1 MSLIYKKYL
10 MDIEENDEIEKE
22 IDIIYSGQFSNETKI
37 FQFPLIPQNLMNIDN
52 INSLSISQNSKTMKM
67 EMKIDE
73 KYLDKNN
80 YNATPVQNLKGE
92 KIENNSN
99 LCLGVIKNNKL
110 ILTPISQIFQFRHD
124 FSNINKEKTLSLKI
138 KGGKKDQKNIGIKKE
153 EKDDIKFNPLYPH
166 LPNSIDSKIMLEKIS
181 NLEGEPQKA
190 NFMNKDDYFNF
201 LLKYV
206 ITPDTEG
213 DTNDNFL
220 ALYKNNYSNS
230 FLESV
235 KEDKNED
242 ENMIIEEKIKEG
254 KKSNKKS
261 RGFNSGL
268 DVIKN
273 KDKDIIKTDNN
284 YGIVNNVINNIF
296 ENEECIEYDNLLM
309 NICQKMSIPI
319 TEQEK
324 INRIKKE
331 IEENCILIKEKY
343 CFLKDNESDIKE
355 VRNFLIKEIG
365 NNENGLKKQQIKKLI
380 EQNGL
385 NISDNKL
392 TKLLQKI
399 CKYQSNAWIIK
410 LPSNF

>member
-1 MSLIYKKYL
+1 

-268 DVIKN
+268 DFIKN

-324 INRIKKE
+324 INQIKKE

-399 CKYQSNAWIIK
+399 CNYT
-410 LPSNF
+410 

>member
-1 MSLIYKKYL
+1 

-37 FQFPLIPQNLMNIDN
+37 FQFPLVPQNLMNIDN

-80 YNATPVQNLKGE
+80 YNATPIQNLKGE

-324 INRIKKE
+324 INQIKKE

>member
-1 MSLIYKKYL
+1 

-37 FQFPLIPQNLMNIDN
+37 FQFPLIPKNLMNIDN

-80 YNATPVQNLKGE
+80 YNATPIQNLKGE

-99 LCLGVIKNNKL
+99 LCLGIMKNNKL

-138 KGGKKDQKNIGIKKE
+138 KGKKDQKNIGIKKE
-153 EKDDIKFNPLYPH
+153 EKDDIKFSPLYPH

-213 DTNDNFL
+213 DTNDDFL
-220 ALYKNNYSNS
+220 ALYKNKYSNS

-273 KDKDIIKTDNN
+273 KDNDIITSYNN
-284 YGIVNNVINNIF
+284 YGIINNVINNIF

-309 NICQKMSIPI
+309 NICQKMGIEI
-319 TEQEK
+319 TDPDK
-324 INRIKKE
+324 INQIKKE
-331 IEENCILIKEKY
+331 IEENCILIKNKY
-343 CFLKDNESDIKE
+343 CFLIDNESDIKE

-399 CKYQSNAWIIK
+399 CKYQGNAWIIK

>member
-1 MSLIYKKYL
+1 

-324 INRIKKE
+324 INQIKKE

-399 CKYQSNAWIIK
+399 AKYQGGVWTIK
-410 LPSNF
+410 LPMNV

>member
-1 MSLIYKKYL
+1 
-10 MDIEENDEIEKE
+10 MDIDENDEIEKE
-22 IDIIYSGQFSNETKI
+22 IDIVYSGQFSNETKI
-37 FQFPLIPQNLMNIDN
+37 FQFPLIPNNLMNIEN
-52 INSLSISQNSKTMKM
+52 INSLSISKNSKTMKM
-67 EMKIDE
+67 EMKIDD

-80 YNATPVQNLKGE
+80 YNAIPIQNLKGE

-124 FSNINKEKTLSLKI
+124 FSNINKEKNISIKI

-153 EKDDIKFNPLYPH
+153 EKDDIKFSPLYPH
-166 LPNSIDSKIMLEKIS
+166 LPNSIESKIMLEKIS
-181 NLEGEPQKA
+181 NLEGEPQSP

-213 DTNDNFL
+213 DTNDDFL
-220 ALYKNNYSNS
+220 ALYKNTYSNS

-235 KEDKNED
+235 KENKNEE

-254 KKSNKKS
+254 KKSSKKS

-273 KDKDIIKTDNN
+273 IDKDNIKSDGN
-284 YGIVNNVINNIF
+284 YGIVNNIINSLF
-296 ENEECIEYDNLLM
+296 ENEECIDYDNLLM
-309 NICQKMSIPI
+309 NICQKMDISI
-319 TEQEK
+319 TDQYK
-324 INRIKKE
+324 INQIKKE

-385 NISDNKL
+385 SISDNKL

-399 CKYQSNAWIIK
+399 CKYQGNAWIIK
-410 LPSNF
+410 LPLNF

>member
-1 MSLIYKKYL
+1 

-80 YNATPVQNLKGE
+80 YNATPIQNLKGE

-324 INRIKKE
+324 INQIKKE

>member
-1 MSLIYKKYL
+1 

-261 RGFNSGL
+261 REFNSGL

-324 INRIKKE
+324 INQIKKE

>member
-1 MSLIYKKYL
+1 
-10 MDIEENDEIEKE
+10 MDLDENDEIEKE
-22 IDIIYSGQFSNETKI
+22 IDIVYSGQFSNETKI
-37 FQFPLIPQNLMNIDN
+37 FQFPLIPNNLMNIEN
-52 INSLSISQNSKTMKM
+52 INSLSISKNSKTMKM
-67 EMKIDE
+67 EMKIDD

-80 YNATPVQNLKGE
+80 YNAIPIQNLKGE

-124 FSNINKEKTLSLKI
+124 FSNINKEKNISIKI

-153 EKDDIKFNPLYPH
+153 EKDDVKFSPLYPH
-166 LPNSIDSKIMLEKIS
+166 LPNSIESKIMLEKIS
-181 NLEGEPQKA
+181 NLEGEPQSP

-213 DTNDNFL
+213 DTNDDFL
-220 ALYKNNYSNS
+220 ALYKNTYSNS

-235 KEDKNED
+235 KENKNEE

-254 KKSNKKS
+254 KKSSKKS

-273 KDKDIIKTDNN
+273 IDKDNIKSDGN
-284 YGIVNNVINNIF
+284 YGIVNNIINNIF
-296 ENEECIEYDNLLM
+296 ENEECIDYDNLLM
-309 NICQKMSIPI
+309 NICQKMDI
-319 TEQEK
+319 TITDQDK
-324 INRIKKE
+324 INQIKKE

-385 NISDNKL
+385 SISDNKL

-399 CKYQSNAWIIK
+399 CKYQGNAWIIK
-410 LPSNF
+410 LPLNF

>member
-1 MSLIYKKYL
+1 

-80 YNATPVQNLKGE
+80 YNATHIQNLKGE

-324 INRIKKE
+324 INQIKKE

-410 LPSNF
+410 LKN

>member
-1 MSLIYKKYL
+1 ME
-10 MDIEENDEIEKE
+10 IEDTDSIEKE
-22 IDIIYSGQFSNETKI
+22 FDIVYSGHFSNDAKI
-37 FQFPLIPQNLMNIDN
+37 FQFPLIPKDSLNIEN
-52 INSLSISQNSKTMKM
+52 IHSLSISENLKNMKM
-67 EMKIDE
+67 EMKVDD

-80 YNATPVQNLKGE
+80 YNAIPFQNLKGE

-99 LCLGVIKNNKL
+99 LCLGIIKNNKL

-138 KGGKKDQKNIGIKKE
+138 KGGKKDQKNLGIKKE

-324 INRIKKE
+324 INQIKKE

-365 NNENGLKKQQIKKLI
+365 NNENGLKKQQIK
-380 EQNGL
+380 NGL
-385 NISDNKL
+385 YP
-392 TKLLQKI
+392 LLF
-399 CKYQSNAWIIK
+399 
-410 LPSNF
+410 L

>member
-1 MSLIYKKYL
+1 

-324 INRIKKE
+324 INQIKKE

-380 EQNGL
+380 EQNEL
-385 NISDNKL
+385 TITDSKL

-399 CKYQSNAWIIK
+399 CKFTGNTWNIK
-410 LPSNF
+410 IPSKL

>member
-1 MSLIYKKYL
+1 
-10 MDIEENDEIEKE
+10 MDIDENDEIEKE
-22 IDIIYSGQFSNETKI
+22 IDIVYSGQFSNETKI
-37 FQFPLIPQNLMNIDN
+37 FQFPLIPNNLMNIEN
-52 INSLSISQNSKTMKM
+52 INSLSISKNSKTMKM
-67 EMKIDE
+67 EMKIDD

-80 YNATPVQNLKGE
+80 YNAIPIQNLKGE

-124 FSNINKEKTLSLKI
+124 FSNINKEKNISIKI

-153 EKDDIKFNPLYPH
+153 EKDDIKFSPLYPH
-166 LPNSIDSKIMLEKIS
+166 LPNSIESKIMLEKIS
-181 NLEGEPQKA
+181 NLEGEPQIP

-213 DTNDNFL
+213 DTNDDFL
-220 ALYKNNYSNS
+220 ALYKNTYSNS

-235 KEDKNED
+235 KENKNEE

-254 KKSNKKS
+254 KKSSKKS

-273 KDKDIIKTDNN
+273 IDKDNIKSDGN
-284 YGIVNNVINNIF
+284 YGIVNNIINNIF
-296 ENEECIEYDNLLM
+296 ENEECIDYDNLLM
-309 NICQKMSIPI
+309 NICQKMDISI
-319 TEQEK
+319 TDQDK
-324 INRIKKE
+324 INQIKKE

-385 NISDNKL
+385 SISDNKL

-399 CKYQSNAWIIK
+399 CKYQGNAWIIK
-410 LPSNF
+410 LPLNF